1 MQKSAFTK
9 LNPYIEGD
17 FVAKSKQQ
25 FNESRMVKT
34 MANFHPVPLERGPL
48 RVQSVDGK
56 LNENSMKGMGFKLLK
71 NLDKKHFDPA
81 RTVRLKP
88 LQDRVECGSELR
100 CKPRRASPA
109 QASRTTRSARTTSR

>member
-1 MQKSAFTK
+1 
-9 LNPYIEGD
+9 
-17 FVAKSKQQ
+17 
-25 FNESRMVKT
+25 MVKT
-34 MANFHPVPLERGPL
+34 MANFHPVPLDRGSK

-88 LQDRVECGSELR
+88 LPDRIDSGSELR
-100 CKPRRASPA
+100 CKLSLGYH
-109 QASRTTRSARTTSR
+109 SCEGF